1 MQKLDSMLSL
11 TTMMSL
17 PTLISMKPTENI
29 FPGAGG
35 SSGIGQRR
43 HRALYASGHKV
54 ITAGRRPEVLNQTT
68 DANPGA
74 ASVTLDE
81 RRSVCA
87 SL

>member
-1 MQKLDSMLSL
+1 
-11 TTMMSL
+11 MMAL
-17 PTLISMKPTENI
+17 PTLIVMKPTENI
-29 FPGAGG
+29 FSGAGG

-43 HRALYASGHKV
+43 HRVFYASGHKV
-54 ITAGRRPEVLNQTT
+54 ITAGRRQEVLNQTT
-68 DANPGA
+68 EANPGM